1 MEGCGALTVLIINTL
16 LLCIHRLARQV
27 GKNIRLISTGL
38 AYRLISPYT
47 VSFQMGF
54 SAGSSS
60 LSDKTRY
67 PLFFRVNAPETIL
80 YTAVVSLLHRFNW
93 KRIAIVK
100 QDEDLFNEVGEN
112 SPYLVLNKECH
123 YSGGGGQGTGTAN
136 KGRNNSKNAG
146 KKRGKP
152 NSRFSEKFV
161 FLSA

>member
-1 MEGCGALTVLIINTL
+1 
-16 LLCIHRLARQV
+16 
-27 GKNIRLISTGL
+27 
-38 AYRLISPYT
+38 
-47 VSFQMGF
+47 MGF

-93 KRIAIVK
+93 KRVAIVK

-112 SPYLVLNKECH
+112 SPYLALNKQCH
-123 YSGGGGQGTGTAN
+123 YSGGRGQGTGNAN
-136 KGRNNSKNAG
+136 KNAG

-152 NSRFSEKFV
+152 NSRFLEKFFFFSF
-161 FLSA
+161 FLSFCLRSFTDMERQ